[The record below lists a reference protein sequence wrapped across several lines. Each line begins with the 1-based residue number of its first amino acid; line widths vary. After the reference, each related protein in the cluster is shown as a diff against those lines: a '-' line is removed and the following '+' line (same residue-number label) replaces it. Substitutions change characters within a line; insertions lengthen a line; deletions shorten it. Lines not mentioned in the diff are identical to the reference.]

1 VLRRAGRELEIMADG
16 NSAQLV
22 EQLRAHAPESI
33 RTEALSLE
41 DIFVSTVRQAGA
53 AA

>member
-1 VLRRAGRELEIMADG
+1 MADG

-22 EQLRAHAPESI
+22 EQLRAHSPESI